1 MHDHLVKFSFQ
12 GGKRSENLALDPRPI
27 TRDQY
32 LADRSG
38 KTFGTANPTIMDKPF
53 WKYMIGKGGERG
65 GEIEGSAFFARQL
78 FDDVDLKA
86 YSGHGRDTEDL
97 CEESDPVWC
106 FRRMGRT
113 GTTLPDGRHVLI
125 GGEHEDFYDPDFCI
139 YNDVLSGP
147 PSSDSSTSSAAEGD
161 IPRCYTGPANFHDAY
176 PQPPSPECITI
187 YGYPVDVF
195 PPTDFHTS
203 TYFRDPKSGKEFIF
217 IIGGLGYMGS
227 ASRDRTDVY
236 RLDLSDFSIKKM
248 ETSGSK
254 PARGIDDH
262 TAKLIDDE
270 DGGSGAEIMITT
282 KVGQVFSLVIDR
294 LEWISH
300 G

>member
-1 MHDHLVKFSFQ
+1 MDRQASSPGTFQNEDFEPLPTRDHKATCMITDSLNKVFISRRKE
-12 GGKRSENLALDPRPI
+12 KSENLALDPLPI

-32 LADRSG
+32 LADRRG

-53 WKYMIGKGGERG
+53 WKYMIGKSGERG
-65 GEIEGSAFFARQL
+65 GEIEGNADFARQL

-106 FRRMGRT
+106 FRRLGRT

-139 YNDVLSGP
+139 YNDVVVFSGP
-147 PSSDSSTSSAAEGD
+147 PSSDSSTSSAAEDD
-161 IPRCYTGPANFHDAY
+161 IPRCSTDPANFYTHIHSLHRRSAS
-176 PQPPSPECITI
+176 QFTAI
-187 YGYPVDVF
+187 
-195 PPTDFHTS
+195 
-203 TYFRDPKSGKEFIF
+203 
-217 IIGGLGYMGS
+217 L

-262 TAKLIDDE
+262 AAKLIDDE